1 MAAVLLDFPERYNA
15 AADLLYRNLEEG
27 RGKQVAI
34 QSPGL
39 PDVTYDAVAKLSNQA
54 GNALRDLGV
63 RMEDRVLMAVLDSPE
78 FAATFFGAIKLGA
91 VPIPVNTN
99 LKPQDYAYF
108 LNDSRARVA
117 VVSRPLADGF
127 RQIRDRLDWLEHLV
141 VIGEAG
147 GGELSFGEITAAAAA
162 ELPVAR
168 TGKDDMCF
176 WLYSSGTT
184 GFPKA
189 AVHLQHDMRVA
200 VELYARQILGLG
212 PSDVTYSVAKLY
224 FAYGLGNALYF
235 PFAAGGRTVLLPGPP
250 AAPAVFELVRHF
262 KPTLFFAVP
271 TWYANTLAADPE
283 LWSGADFSSVRVCVS
298 AGEPLS
304 GSIWE
309 RWQAKTGREVLDGI
323 GSTECGHIF
332 ISNRMGEVRPDSSGQ
347 VVPGY
352 EARIVDETG
361 YEVPPGEVGTLM
373 IKGDSTCA
381 YYWNQHERTKK
392 TIQGEWIS
400 TGDKYVC
407 DADGFFRYQGRAD
420 DMMKVGGI
428 WVSPTEVESVINQH
442 EAVLEC
448 AVVGLVDDKSLVHP
462 AAYVVLQ
469 QGQAAGVELEEALR
483 AHVRE
488 RLAHFKCPRD
498 FNFVE
503 ALPKTATGKIQRYR
517 LREAGAGEP
526 AAV

>member
-15 AADLLYRNLEEG
+15 AADLLDRNLEEG

-147 GGELSFGEITAAAAA
+147 EGELSFGEITAAAGA

-200 VELYARQILGLG
+200 VEPYARQILGLG
-212 PSDVTYSVAKLY
+212 PSDVTYSAATPT
-224 FAYGLGNALYF
+224 FAYRPGN
-235 PFAAGGRTVLLPGPP
+235 
-250 AAPAVFELVRHF
+250 
-262 KPTLFFAVP
+262 
-271 TWYANTLAADPE
+271 
-283 LWSGADFSSVRVCVS
+283 
-298 AGEPLS
+298 
-304 GSIWE
+304 
-309 RWQAKTGREVLDGI
+309 
-323 GSTECGHIF
+323 
-332 ISNRMGEVRPDSSGQ
+332 
-347 VVPGY
+347 
-352 EARIVDETG
+352 
-361 YEVPPGEVGTLM
+361 
-373 IKGDSTCA
+373 
-381 YYWNQHERTKK
+381 
-392 TIQGEWIS
+392 
-400 TGDKYVC
+400 
-407 DADGFFRYQGRAD
+407 
-420 DMMKVGGI
+420 
-428 WVSPTEVESVINQH
+428 
-442 EAVLEC
+442 
-448 AVVGLVDDKSLVHP
+448 
-462 AAYVVLQ
+462 
-469 QGQAAGVELEEALR
+469 
-483 AHVRE
+483 
-488 RLAHFKCPRD
+488 
-498 FNFVE
+498 
-503 ALPKTATGKIQRYR
+503 
-517 LREAGAGEP
+517 
-526 AAV
+526 